1 MPNKKISQLSQ
12 ISPVP
17 TGGLMILAN
26 SGVSRSVTV
35 KDVAEAVQGSSSN
48 TFSGLNDTPT
58 GISGDMFAVGSPD
71 GTGIVFSKNLHL
83 GTGHFLDKRYGGTI
97 SGTVTMATGEKI
109 QFADNGNFINSA
121 GESLAI
127 YSSDFIKMRSTSG
140 TSIYQVGGTEAKIN
154 FYTGYASENKVH
166 VIQTSSGKYISSG
179 QNHYLNSDTDI
190 SGKIFQSGKEI
201 LTGLYALKSATGIL
215 VGKNESGQFV
225 GDHETGDFVTTADT
239 GILVGK
245 NESGQF
251 VGTGVSGLFAE
262 ASKTGSFVVGS
273 GVPANIS
280 AKWSSTGVLT
290 SGITIDDGNDF
301 YPNKTR
307 SVSLGKSANR
317 WKDIQTQRLVAE
329 ATGSSNAG
337 DDSWIT
343 AKTRYTGDAR
353 AEFVAMNTV
362 DGGQASLDV
371 MRLGVSST
379 GVSSRNVGS
388 GNYYLYG
395 EGGSGKSFIIGKQ
408 HDLLFFA
415 NTGISHDDPE
425 SIAGGQNPPALKIH
439 TSGLVT
445 FSEAFTMPTG
455 DGAASTFLQTDG
467 AGTVSWG
474 NASQTFTGLSDTPSN
489 YTSVENHIVKVNAAG
504 NAMEYF
510 DSGVFVGENETGNL
524 VDRDM
529 TGHFADSF
537 TGLSDVYTGADGL
550 PQGNYGQPGEF
561 IVVNRHSDGLIYSG
575 ATLGGGGGGTSGNW
589 IGLDDTDP
597 TSYTSQAGKIVRVN
611 STPNGLEFFDSGVF
625 VGENQTGNFV
635 DVDMTGNLVG
645 IGMTGNLVDQ
655 DMTGILVFTGDTG
668 NFVLRSQT
676 GDFVDIYM
684 TGNLVDIDM
693 TGNLVDVDMTGN
705 LVDIDM
711 TGNLV
716 DIDMTGILVG
726 KNESGQF
733 VGDHETG
740 VFLTE
745 QSLSGTYSTQFQIE
759 VADNG
764 GGTDKYYLSEI
775 TAGSH
780 ITTGRVLQPVINLN
794 RGNTY
799 KFKSTNS
806 ASNHGFYIATQA
818 GGGPSVPHEYTSGVT
833 NSKGAGEGQNI
844 YFRVPQNAPE
854 KLYYESN
861 FATNMGSTITVWDDT
876 GNFVLKSETGD
887 FVDINM
893 TGNLVGKEATGDFYS
908 KRGGPISGDVSILG
922 NSGLYVSGDLKVQS
936 GISYNPSYDTG
947 SADPM
952 QTVINWASGNLL
964 YTTPPSSINYNFINV
979 TEGQTLTMYVHNRT
993 YTDQSINFISGAPKN
1008 AVKWPADIDG
1018 NNNPPKV
1025 FPRTTN
1031 VYTFININTGIFASY
1046 LTGYDYIG

>member
-1 MPNKKISQLSQ
+1 
-12 ISPVP
+12 
-17 TGGLMILAN
+17 MILAN
-26 SGVSRSVTV
+26 SGVSRSATI
-35 KDVAEAVQGSSSN
+35 KEIAEAIQGSSSN
-48 TFSGLNDTPT
+48 TFSGLNDTPS
-58 GISGDMFAVGSPD
+58 GISGNMFAVGSPD
-71 GTGIVFSKNLHL
+71 GSGIVFSKDLHL

-109 QFADNGNFINSA
+109 KFASNSNFINSA
-121 GESLAI
+121 GENLAI
-127 YSSDFIKMRSTSG
+127 FSSSHIKMRSASG
-140 TSIYQVGGTEAKIN
+140 TNIYQVGGEEAKVN
-154 FYTGYASENKVH
+154 FYTGYSDQDKIH
-166 VIQTSSGKYISSG
+166 VIHTSSGKYISSG
-179 QNHYLNSDTDI
+179 LNHYLNSDTDI

-201 LTGLYALKSATGIL
+201 LTGLYALKSVTGIL

-262 ASKTGSFVVGS
+262 ANKTGSFVAGS
-273 GVPANIS
+273 GVPGNIS

-307 SVSLGKSANR
+307 SVSLGKSTNR

-329 ATGSSNAG
+329 ATGSSSAG

-362 DGGQASLDV
+362 NGGQSSLDI
-371 MRLGVSST
+371 MRLGISST
-379 GVSSRNVGS
+379 GTNSRNVGS

-395 EGGSGKSFIIGKQ
+395 EGGSGSSFIIGNK

-415 NTGISHDDPE
+415 NTGISHDDSE

-474 NASQTFTGLSDTPSN
+474 NASQNFTELSDTPSN
-489 YTSVENHIVKVNAAG
+489 YTVAGGLSSAANHILKVNALGSALQ
-504 NAMEYF
+504 YF
-510 DSGVFVGENETGNL
+510 DTGHFVGANETGNL
-524 VDRDM
+524 VGQHM

-537 TGLSDVYTGADGL
+537 TGLKDINTGVAGF
-550 PQGNYGQPGEF
+550 PTEGYGTPGQLV
-561 IVVNRHSDGLIYSG
+561 VVNKHGDGLIYSG
-575 ATLGGGGGGTSGNW
+575 YAAIGGGGGSSDNW
-589 IGLDDTDP
+589 IDLTDTDP
-597 TSYTSQAGKIVRVN
+597 TNYAGQAGKIVRVN
-611 STPNGLEFFDSGVF
+611 STPDGLEFFDSGVF

-645 IGMTGNLVDQ
+645 IDMTGNLVDQ

-676 GDFVDIYM
+676 GNFVDIDM

-759 VADNG
+759 VALNDDG
-764 GGTDKYYLSEI
+764 VDKYWLSEI

-780 ITTGRVLQPVINLN
+780 ITTGRALQPVINLN

-799 KFKSTNS
+799 KFKSTAS
-806 ASNHGFYIATQA
+806 AASHGFYIATQA
-818 GGGPSVPHEYTSGVT
+818 GGGNTADPHEYTSGVT
-833 NSKGAGEGQNI
+833 NSQGAGQGQNI

-854 KLYYESN
+854 KLYYECNSH
-861 FATNMGSTITVWDDT
+861 TNMGNTITVWDDT
-876 GNFVLKSETGD
+876 GDFVLKSETGD
-887 FVDINM
+887 FVDIHM
-893 TGNLVGKEATGDFYS
+893 TGSKLVGIEATGDFYS
-908 KRGGPISGDVSILG
+908 RRGGPISGDVSILG
-922 NSGLYVSGDLKVQS
+922 NSGLYVSGDLKIQS
-936 GISYNPSYDTG
+936 GISYNPSYYTG
-947 SADPM
+947 DM
-952 QTVINWASGNLL
+952 EVINWASGNLL
-964 YTTPPSSINYNFINV
+964 YKIAPSSINYNFINV
-979 TEGQTLTMYVHNRT
+979 TEGQTLTMYVHNSMSIDQTPQFTSGVEVDDGGGGTRT
-993 YTDQSINFISGAPKN
+993 EN
-1008 AVKWPADIDG
+1008 AVRWPADIDG

-1025 FPRTTN
+1025 FAKRSN

>member
-1 MPNKKISQLSQ
+1 M
-12 ISPVP
+12 
-17 TGGLMILAN
+17 GGHL
-26 SGVSRSVTV
+26 GKVVYV
-35 KDVAEAVQGSSSN
+35 KDVAGVN
-48 TFSGLNDTPT
+48 T
-58 GISGDMFAVGSPD
+58 
-71 GTGIVFSKNLHL
+71 
-83 GTGHFLDKRYGGTI
+83 
-97 SGTVTMATGEKI
+97 
-109 QFADNGNFINSA
+109 
-121 GESLAI
+121 
-127 YSSDFIKMRSTSG
+127 
-140 TSIYQVGGTEAKIN
+140 
-154 FYTGYASENKVH
+154 
-166 VIQTSSGKYISSG
+166 
-179 QNHYLNSDTDI
+179 
-190 SGKIFQSGKEI
+190 
-201 LTGLYALKSATGIL
+201 
-215 VGKNESGQFV
+215 
-225 GDHETGDFVTTADT
+225 
-239 GILVGK
+239 
-245 NESGQF
+245 
-251 VGTGVSGLFAE
+251 
-262 ASKTGSFVVGS
+262 
-273 GVPANIS
+273 
-280 AKWSSTGVLT
+280 
-290 SGITIDDGNDF
+290 
-301 YPNKTR
+301 
-307 SVSLGKSANR
+307 
-317 WKDIQTQRLVAE
+317 
-329 ATGSSNAG
+329 
-337 DDSWIT
+337 
-343 AKTRYTGDAR
+343 
-353 AEFVAMNTV
+353 
-362 DGGQASLDV
+362 
-371 MRLGVSST
+371 
-379 GVSSRNVGS
+379 
-388 GNYYLYG
+388 
-395 EGGSGKSFIIGKQ
+395 
-408 HDLLFFA
+408 
-415 NTGISHDDPE
+415 
-425 SIAGGQNPPALKIH
+425 
-439 TSGLVT
+439 
-445 FSEAFTMPTG
+445 
-455 DGAASTFLQTDG
+455 
-467 AGTVSWG
+467 
-474 NASQTFTGLSDTPSN
+474 LS
-489 YTSVENHIVKVNAAG
+489 
-504 NAMEYF
+504 
-510 DSGVFVGENETGNL
+510 
-524 VDRDM
+524 
-529 TGHFADSF
+529 
-537 TGLSDVYTGADGL
+537 
-550 PQGNYGQPGEF
+550 
-561 IVVNRHSDGLIYSG
+561 
-575 ATLGGGGGGTSGNW
+575 
-589 IGLDDTDP
+589 
-597 TSYTSQAGKIVRVN
+597 
-611 STPNGLEFFDSGVF
+611 FFDSGVF

-645 IGMTGNLVDQ
+645 IDMTGNLVDQ

-759 VADNG
+759 VADYL
-764 GGTDKYYLSEI
+764 GTDKYYLSEI

-806 ASNHGFYIATQA
+806 ASSHGFYIATQA

-854 KLYYESN
+854 KLYYESVG
-861 FATNMGSTITVWDDT
+861 ATNMGNTITVWDDT
-876 GNFVLKSETGD
+876 GNFVLKSETGNL
-887 FVDINM
+887 VDINM

-922 NSGLYVSGDLKVQS
+922 NSGLYVSGDLKIQS

-947 SADPM
+947 SADPT
-952 QTVINWASGNLL
+952 QKVINWASGNLL
-964 YTTPPSSINYNFINV
+964 FKTPPSSVNYDFINV